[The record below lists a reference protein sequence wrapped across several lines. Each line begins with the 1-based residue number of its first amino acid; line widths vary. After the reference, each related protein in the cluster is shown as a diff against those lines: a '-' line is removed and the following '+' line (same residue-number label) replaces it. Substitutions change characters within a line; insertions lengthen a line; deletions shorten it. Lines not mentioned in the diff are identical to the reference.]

1 METFAIIATVCVAFI
16 LLFWFIRNLREE
28 NRRLLKRQED
38 LLIKLEEVQK
48 EGFKVLEEGQNKLSK
63 TMYKLDLEERA
74 GLKTLEEIS
83 KKTGEEKEKKPE
95 QPG

>member
-1 METFAIIATVCVAFI
+1 METFAIIATVCVAFG

-38 LLIKLEEVQK
+38 LLIKLKEVQK
-48 EGFKVLEEGQNKLSK
+48 EDFKILEEGQNKLSK

-83 KKTGEEKEKKPE
+83 KKTGEKKEKKPE
-95 QPG
+95 KPG

>member
-1 METFAIIATVCVAFI
+1 METFAIRATVCVAFV

-28 NRRLLKRQED
+28 NRGLLKRQEE
-38 LLIKLEEVQK
+38 LLIKIDEVQR
-48 EGFKVLEEGQNKLSK
+48 EGFKVLEEGQNRLSK

-83 KKTGEEKEKKPE
+83 KNTGKEKEKKAE

>member
-1 METFAIIATVCVAFI
+1 METFIIIATVGTGFI
-16 LLFWFIRNLREE
+16 FLFWFILNLRDE

-38 LLIKLEEVQK
+38 LLARIEEVQN
-48 EGFKVLEEGQNKLSK
+48 EGFKVLKDGQSMLSK

-83 KKTGEEKEKKPE
+83 KNTGEGKEQKPE
-95 QPG
+95 QK

>member
-38 LLIKLEEVQK
+38 LLIKIEEVQK
-48 EGFKVLEEGQNKLSK
+48 EGFKVLEEGQSKLSK

-83 KKTGEEKEKKPE
+83 KKTGQVKEKKPE
-95 QPG
+95 QSG

>member
-16 LLFWFIRNLREE
+16 LHLWYIRNLREE

-38 LLIKLEEVQK
+38 LLIKIEEVQK
-48 EGFKVLEEGQNKLSK
+48 EGFKVLEEGQSKLSK

-74 GLKTLEEIS
+74 GLKTLEELS
-83 KKTGEEKEKKPE
+83 KKTGEKKEKKPE
-95 QPG
+95 

>member
-1 METFAIIATVCVAFI
+1 MGTFAIIATVCVAFV

-28 NRRLLKRQED
+28 NRRLLKRQEE
-38 LLIKLEEVQK
+38 LLIKIEEVQK
-48 EGFKVLEEGQNKLSK
+48 EGFKVLEDGQNKLSK

-83 KKTGEEKEKKPE
+83 KNTGKEKEKKPE